1 MDFDVIFGNGLRAA
15 IGPEAAIYALLAIG
29 LNLHWG
35 YTGLL
40 NLGQVGFML
49 VGAYGLAITVATW
62 GWSMWLGVPV
72 GLLAAAALALAL
84 GIPTL
89 RLRADYFAITTIA
102 VAEILRLVVRSRP
115 AQGLTG
121 GAFGLQGIAQ
131 PFYDINPIPRG
142 TYGFGVVTFSEN
154 RLWVMT
160 VTWVLVLLCTGLLV
174 LLTSSPWGRVLR
186 SIREDEDAARSLG
199 KNVVAFKMQ
208 ALIIG
213 GMIGG
218 LAGVMFAIRASSAN
232 AESYRST
239 VTFFAYTILIL
250 GGAAT
255 RLGPIVGAFIF
266 WFVISGVESFLRQAD
281 SEGYLPGFLQGTE
294 AVGAVTFILV
304 GLALGLLIVFRP
316 QGIFGNRNELRLE
329 T

>member
-1 MDFDVIFGNGLRAA
+1 MEFDVIFGNGLRAA
-15 IGPEAAIYALLAIG
+15 IGPEAAIFALLAIG

-49 VGAYGLAITVATW
+49 AGAYGLAITVATW
-62 GWSMWLGVPV
+62 GWSMWLGIPV
-72 GLLAAAALALAL
+72 GLLAAAALALVL

-121 GAFGLQGIAQ
+121 GAFGLQGIAA

-154 RLWVMT
+154 RLWVML

-239 VTFFAYTILIL
+239 VTFFAYTVLIL

-255 RLGPIVGAFIF
+255 RLGPIVGACIF

-281 SEGYLPGFLQGTE
+281 TQGYLPGFLQGTE

-304 GLALGLLIVFRP
+304 GLALALLIVFRP

-329 T
+329 A

>member
-1 MDFDVIFGNGLRAA
+1 MDFDVIFGNGLRSA
-15 IGPEAAIYALLAIG
+15 IGPEAAVYALLAIG

-62 GWSMWLGVPV
+62 GWSMWLGIPI

-121 GAFGLQGIAQ
+121 GAFGLQGIAK
-131 PFYDINPIPRG
+131 PFYDVNPIPRG

-154 RLWVMT
+154 RLWVML

-208 ALIIG
+208 ALVIG

-239 VTFFAYTILIL
+239 VTFFAYTVLIL

-255 RLGPIVGAFIF
+255 KLGPIVGACIF
-266 WFVISGVESFLRQAD
+266 WFVISSIESFLRQAD
-281 SEGYLPGFLQGTE
+281 GQGWLPGFLEGPE
-294 AVGAVTFILV
+294 AVGAVTFIIV
-304 GLALGLLIVFRP
+304 GLALAMLIVYRP
-316 QGIFGNRNELRLE
+316 QGIFGNRNEIRLE